1 MFCNWLLINNG
12 FKVHWFTGT
21 APFTYN
27 FPISFNAIE
36 TSELPLPKGEGYST
50 EDKIVVT
57 AADGGGGCVWLQDKT
72 LTSVKVNYWNINNQS
87 ASKLVSC
94 IGLGF

>member
-1 MFCNWLLINNG
+1 MELNNG

-27 FPISFNAIE
+27 FPISFDGIKTN
-36 TSELPLPKGEGYST
+36 
-50 EDKIVVT
+50 KIVAT
-57 AADGGGGCVWLQDKT
+57 AAAEAGGCVWLQDKT
-72 LTSVKVNYWNINNQS
+72 LTSIKVNYWNSSNQS
-87 ASKLVSC
+87 APKLISC